1 MVCNRIYV
9 NREVKTFKWEPKKEK
24 ELVKH
29 RKSEKEQ
36 KRSTFVSPSIM
47 QGSYIGKTAD
57 IPNVYFRGS
66 KSCG

>member
-1 MVCNRIYV
+1 MVCNGIYV

-36 KRSTFVSPSIM
+36 KRSTFVQRP
-47 QGSYIGKTAD
+47 
-57 IPNVYFRGS
+57 
-66 KSCG
+66 